1 MENSFSRY
9 SWRTASRKPHLT
21 FLNRI
26 DFNRKQNPFVD
37 FAVVKFAY
45 ALSEPYRPKRLSIAI
60 LALALA
66 LALVPAAPELG
77 EPD

>member
-1 MENSFSRY
+1 MAF
-9 SWRTASRKPHLT
+9 T
-21 FLNRI
+21 
-26 DFNRKQNPFVD
+26 RKQNPFVC

-66 LALVPAAPELG
+66 LALALVLVPAAPELG

>member
-1 MENSFSRY
+1 MENSSSEH
-9 SWRTASRKPHLT
+9 SWHTASSKPHLT
-21 FLNRI
+21 SLNHAV
-26 DFNRKQNPFVD
+26 FVRKQNPFVC

-66 LALVPAAPELG
+66 LVLVPAAPELG

>member
-1 MENSFSRY
+1 MQH
-9 SWRTASRKPHLT
+9 HLA
-21 FLNRI
+21 FI
-26 DFNRKQNPFVD
+26 RKQNPFVD
-37 FAVVKFAY
+37 FAVTEFVY
-45 ALSEPYRPKRLSIAI
+45 ALSEPYRPKRLSGAI